1 MTDLRKTSG
10 CVICIDLKSFYAS
23 VECADRSLDPF
34 TTNLVVAD
42 PDRSANTICLAITPA
57 MKAAGV
63 RNRCRVRDIPPGI
76 EYLTAVP
83 RMKRYMQVSGE
94 IVGSYLELVSPQDLQ
109 VYSIDECFINAAPYL
124 HLYRTDARTLAK
136 RLMRRAFEVS
146 GVTATA
152 GIGSNMFQAKVALDI
167 CAKHASDGIG
177 QLDDESFKREIWF
190 HRPITDIW
198 GIGPGIARRLAKH
211 GAYDL
216 AGVCAVNP
224 KVLRREFGKNAEYL
238 IDHAWGLEACTV
250 EQARSYRPRGHSLT
264 NGQVLMRD
272 YSYREVETLLREMV
286 LGSALELVE
295 KGLCAQVASVYVGVF
310 GQQFPPP
317 IVGEVRAVRRRGH
330 RRGRVGKAAQAHQRR
345 GRADRRR
352 AGNLPRP
359 RDAGAFH
366 PPREHSVGGP
376 DARQQGAAHAV
387 RRRRERAQAGR
398 LVAGHGGRTET
409 VRRERAA
416 ESHKLEGGGERHG
429 AQQPGRR
436 ASCLALNRHV

>member
-10 CVICIDLKSFYAS
+10 SVICIDLKSFYAS
-23 VECADRSLDPF
+23 VECADRGLDPF

-76 EYLTAVP
+76 EYLTAIP

-109 VYSIDECFINAAPYL
+109 AYSIDECFIDAAPYL
-124 HLYRTDARTLAK
+124 RLYRTDARTFAK

-146 GVTATA
+146 DVTATA
-152 GIGSNMFQAKVALDI
+152 GIGPNMFQAKVALDI

-250 EQARSYRPRGHSLT
+250 EQARGYRPRGHSLT

-272 YSYREVETLLREMV
+272 YSCREVETLLREMV

-295 KGLCAQVASVYVGVF
+295 KGLCAQVASVYVGYSASN
-310 GQQFPPP
+310 FPHQSWESAGRSAPRPP
-317 IVGEVRAVRRRGH
+317 A
-330 RRGRVGKAAQAHQRR
+330 
-345 GRADRRR
+345 R
-352 AGNLPRP
+352 AGRRSCPS
-359 RDAGAFH
+359 
-366 PPREHSVGGP
+366 PPTPWTR
-376 DARQQGAAHAV
+376 
-387 RRRRERAQAGR
+387 
-398 LVAGHGGRTET
+398 
-409 VRRERAA
+409 
-416 ESHKLEGGGERHG
+416 
-429 AQQPGRR
+429 
-436 ASCLALNRHV
+436 

>member
-23 VECADRSLDPF
+23 VECADRGLDPF

-76 EYLTAVP
+76 EYLTAIP

-109 VYSIDECFINAAPYL
+109 AYSIDECFIDAAPYL
-124 HLYRTDARTLAK
+124 RLYRTDARTFAK

-146 GVTATA
+146 DVTATA
-152 GIGSNMFQAKVALDI
+152 GIGPNMFQAKVALDI

-250 EQARSYRPRGHSLT
+250 EQARGYRPRGHSLT

-272 YSYREVETLLREMV
+272 YSCREVGNAAARDGAGQRARAGGERPMRPGGKRV
-286 LGSALELVE
+286 R
-295 KGLCAQVASVYVGVF
+295 GVF
-310 GQQFPPP
+310 CQQFPPP
-317 IVGEVRAVRRRGH
+317 IVGEVRAVRRRGR
-330 RRGRVGKAAQAHQRR
+330 RRGRVGEVAQAHQRR

-352 AGNLPRP
+352 AGNLSRA
-359 RDAGAFH
+359 RNAGAFH
-366 PPREHSVGGP
+366 PSREHSAGGP
-376 DARQQGAAHAV
+376 DAR
-387 RRRRERAQAGR
+387 R
-398 LVAGHGGRTET
+398 
-409 VRRERAA
+409 
-416 ESHKLEGGGERHG
+416 
-429 AQQPGRR
+429 
-436 ASCLALNRHV
+436 

>member
-23 VECADRSLDPF
+23 VECADRGLDPF

-76 EYLTAVP
+76 EYLTAIP

-109 VYSIDECFINAAPYL
+109 VYSIDECFIDAAPYL
-124 HLYRTDARTLAK
+124 RLYRTDARTFAK

-146 GVTATA
+146 DVTATA
-152 GIGSNMFQAKVALDI
+152 GIGPNMFQAKVALDI
-167 CAKHASDGIG
+167 CAKHASDDIG

-250 EQARSYRPRGHSLT
+250 DAGAQLSPARPFADQWAGAHARLQLPARWK
-264 NGQVLMRD
+264 RCCA
-272 YSYREVETLLREMV
+272 RWCWAA
-286 LGSALELVE
+286 ALELVE
-295 KGLCAQVASVYVGVF
+295 KGLCAQVVSVYVGYSASN
-310 GQQFPPP
+310 FPHQSWEKCGPLGAAAAGAGGSAKLP
-317 IVGEVRAVRRRGH
+317 KPTNAV
-330 RRGRVGKAAQAHQRR
+330 

-352 AGNLPRP
+352 VGNLPRP
-359 RDAGAFH
+359 RNAGAFH
-366 PPREHSVGGP
+366 PSREHSAGGP
-376 DARQQGAAHAV
+376 DAR
-387 RRRRERAQAGR
+387 
-398 LVAGHGGRTET
+398 RTRCSPRCST
-409 VRRERAA
+409 TPRT
-416 ESHKLEGGGERHG
+416 S
-429 AQQPGRR
+429 
-436 ASCLALNRHV
+436 ASKPPCRGPWWMCASASARTR

>member
-23 VECADRSLDPF
+23 VECADRGLDPF

-76 EYLTAVP
+76 EYLTAIP

-94 IVGSYLELVSPQDLQ
+94 IVGYLRACQPTGPAGVFHRRVLHRCRALP
-109 VYSIDECFINAAPYL
+109 APL
-124 HLYRTDARTLAK
+124 PH
-136 RLMRRAFEVS
+136 RRAHVRKTPDAARLRGFGCHRHGRHRTEHVPS
-146 GVTATA
+146 EGGA
-152 GIGSNMFQAKVALDI
+152 QH
-167 CAKHASDGIG
+167 CAKHAGDGIG

-250 EQARSYRPRGHSLT
+250 EQARGYRPRGHSLT

-272 YSYREVETLLREMV
+272 YSCREVETLLREMV

-295 KGLCAQVASVYVGVF
+295 KGLCAQVASVYVGYSASNFPHQSWEKCGPF
-310 GQQFPPP
+310 GAAAAGAGGSAKLPKPTNAVDALTDAVLG
-317 IVGEVRAVRRRGH
+317 IYRARVTPELSIRRVNIALADLMPVDKVQSTLFDDAANERKQAARRGPWWMC
-330 RRGRVGKAAQAHQRR
+330 ASA
-345 GRADRRR
+345 
-352 AGNLPRP
+352 
-359 RDAGAFH
+359 
-366 PPREHSVGGP
+366 S
-376 DARQQGAAHAV
+376 ART
-387 RRRRERAQAGR
+387 R
-398 LVAGHGGRTET
+398 
-409 VRRERAA
+409 
-416 ESHKLEGGGERHG
+416 
-429 AQQPGRR
+429 
-436 ASCLALNRHV
+436 C